1 VSDDDSPGGAARPPA
16 ARRRSRKD
24 LRAQL
29 EATRAQLE
37 ATNARLEARA
47 GRNLFLA
54 VAIGLAFG
62 ALMLASLLWF
72 VEFFAVV
79 AAVLAVAASVEFTL
93 ALRGSG
99 RRVPIVGSA
108 IVGVAVVAASYLYG
122 SHGLWWGTLAS
133 IAFLVLWR
141 LLDEAIRRPRTGR
154 LGWDLVTS
162 VFVVLYVPLLAGFT
176 VLLALRD
183 GGEGRWWVVGFL
195 IIVVAADVGAYAA
208 GVLFGRHK
216 MAPRISPGKTWEGFA
231 GAVVACVTAG
241 VLIALFL
248 LHIPWWAGAIVGVVI
263 LLTATMGDLIESLI
277 KRDLGIKDMSN
288 WIPGHGGLLDRLDSA
303 LPSAAAAFGLYVLLA
318 G

>member
-1 VSDDDSPGGAARPPA
+1 
-16 ARRRSRKD
+16 
-24 LRAQL
+24 
-29 EATRAQLE
+29 
-37 ATNARLEARA
+37 
-47 GRNLFLA
+47 
-54 VAIGLAFG
+54 
-62 ALMLASLLWF
+62 
-72 VEFFAVV
+72 
-79 AAVLAVAASVEFTL
+79 
-93 ALRGSG
+93 
-99 RRVPIVGSA
+99 
-108 IVGVAVVAASYLYG
+108 
-122 SHGLWWGTLAS
+122 
-133 IAFLVLWR
+133 
-141 LLDEAIRRPRTGR
+141 
-154 LGWDLVTS
+154 
-162 VFVVLYVPLLAGFT
+162 
-176 VLLALRD
+176 
-183 GGEGRWWVVGFL
+183 
-195 IIVVAADVGAYAA
+195 VGAYAA